1 MNFISD
7 DPGVTSDLTLSRSS
21 SGHERLE
28 VRGQSSSPSPGP
40 QPRVSSG
47 SQHRL
52 CPDSGIAS
60 IEDTRSPSTDLGTC
74 LTSDKC
80 NGRLQR
86 TEKVDEADPP
96 LTSMRLSET
105 EEEEEPLMAS
115 AASLV
120 VPGLQPTQNR
130 CHVQTS
136 GWL

>member
-1 MNFISD
+1 M
-7 DPGVTSDLTLSRSS
+7 TT
-21 SGHERLE
+21 
-28 VRGQSSSPSPGP
+28 
-40 QPRVSSG
+40 G

-60 IEDTRSPSTDLGTC
+60 IEDRSPSTDLVTSTC
-74 LTSDKC
+74 LSGLTSDKC

-86 TEKVDEADPP
+86 TDRVDEADPP
-96 LTSMRLSET
+96 GRLSET
-105 EEEEEPLMAS
+105 EEEEEPLMTS

>member
-1 MNFISD
+1 MASE
-7 DPGVTSDLTLSRSS
+7 LTLSRSS
-21 SGHERLE
+21 SGQERLE

-40 QPRVSSG
+40 QPHVSSG

-74 LTSDKC
+74 LTLDKC

-86 TEKVDEADPP
+86 TEQVDEADPP

-105 EEEEEPLMAS
+105 EEEEEPLMSSAS
-115 AASLV
+115 ASLV

>member
-1 MNFISD
+1 MYLFLENYSISRMICD
-7 DPGVTSDLTLSRSS
+7 NSN
-21 SGHERLE
+21 
-28 VRGQSSSPSPGP
+28 
-40 QPRVSSG
+40 
-47 SQHRL
+47 
-52 CPDSGIAS
+52 
-60 IEDTRSPSTDLGTC
+60 TRSPSTDLGTC

-86 TEKVDEADPP
+86 TDKVDEADPP

-105 EEEEEPLMAS
+105 EEEEEPLMSSAS
-115 AASLV
+115 ASLV

>member
-1 MNFISD
+1 MYMCTVDKTGFVT
-7 DPGVTSDLTLSRSS
+7 GVITGT
-21 SGHERLE
+21 
-28 VRGQSSSPSPGP
+28 
-40 QPRVSSG
+40 G

-60 IEDTRSPSTDLGTC
+60 IEDRSPSTDLVTSTC
-74 LTSDKC
+74 LSGLTSSDKC

-86 TEKVDEADPP
+86 TDRVDEADPP
-96 LTSMRLSET
+96 PGRLSET
-105 EEEEEPLMAS
+105 EEEEEPLMTS

>member
-1 MNFISD
+1 M
-7 DPGVTSDLTLSRSS
+7 TSTCLS
-21 SGHERLE
+21 G
-28 VRGQSSSPSPGP
+28 
-40 QPRVSSG
+40 
-47 SQHRL
+47 
-52 CPDSGIAS
+52 
-60 IEDTRSPSTDLGTC
+60 

-86 TEKVDEADPP
+86 TDRVDEAEPP
-96 LTSMRLSET
+96 GRLSET
-105 EEEEEPLMAS
+105 EEEEEEPLMTS